1 MINFKSAVALQAY
14 VALVYLIRFDMIE
27 ALQYFFQSGM

>member
-14 VALVYLIRFDMIE
+14 VALVYLISRYGMIWYDK
-27 ALQYFFQSGM
+27 LIW